1 MGYIIYLSLL
11 FILTCASFAIF
22 FYMLWHYILKK
33 YFFIRYKILPFY
45 DYLEKNFDAKYPTV
59 MADIDINAEWS
70 GISNRDNLYAYVYI
84 SENSFVLVNSRN
96 SDFSFEIPFS
106 SVIYQRTAIRAM
118 SKNYYCFQILLKVCH
133 NDIERYLIF
142 DTLEYNHRIDKKYG
156 DRLSGEALY
165 NFIRSNFIDKDTY
178 MQTC

>member
-11 FILTCASFAIF
+11 FIVTCASFAVF
-22 FYMLWHYILKK
+22 FYKLWSFILKK
-33 YFFIRYKILPFY
+33 RFLIRYKILPFY

-59 MADIDINAEWS
+59 MAEIYCPNEWC
-70 GISNRDNLYAYVYI
+70 GISNRDKLNAYIYV
-84 SENSFVLVNSRN
+84 SDESFIVVNSVN
-96 SDFSFEIPFS
+96 SDFCFEIPFS
-106 SVIYQRTAIRAM
+106 SVIFQGTKIEAV
-118 SKNYYCFQILLKVCH
+118 SNNEYYFFI
-133 NDIERYLIF
+133 YLHVLHDNKQQSF
-142 DTLEYNHRIDKKYG
+142 AFYTLDYNHKLDKKYG